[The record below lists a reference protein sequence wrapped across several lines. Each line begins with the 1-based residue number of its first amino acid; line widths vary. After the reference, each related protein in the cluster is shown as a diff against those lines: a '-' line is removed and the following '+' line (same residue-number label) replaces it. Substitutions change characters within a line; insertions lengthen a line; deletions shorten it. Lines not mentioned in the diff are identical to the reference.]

1 MKSSKFRMQT
11 WALPLAALLFLAA
24 LSACGSQDN
33 SPNGASSP
41 SASPSAGES
50 ASPTADSSERIT
62 YQSESGPVEVP
73 ANPQRVVVL
82 STYAGDVL
90 SLGVPLVG
98 ADSWSKSN
106 PNFQERLKDVAEV
119 SDENLE
125 RIVELQ
131 PDLIIGSSDSK
142 NLDKLKQI
150 APTVVFTYGKVD
162 YLTQHAE
169 IGKVVNKEKEARAWV
184 DDFKRRAADLG
195 ARIKAKIGDAAT
207 VSVIENYEKQIYV
220 FGDNWGR
227 GTEILYQ
234 AMGLKMPGKVAE
246 MTKKDGYYD
255 LSAEVLPEYMGDYV
269 VFSKDSAADS
279 SFQQTELYK
288 NTPAAKNGRVF
299 ETDAKAF
306 YFNDALSLD
315 YQLNFLEEKFL
326 GN

>member
-1 MKSSKFRMQT
+1 MQT

-24 LSACGSQDN
+24 LSACGSKDKN
-33 SPNGASSP
+33 SDGASSP
-41 SASPSAGES
+41 SASPSASAPAGES
-50 ASPTADSSERIT
+50 ASPSADPSARIT
-62 YQSESGPVEVP
+62 YPSESGPIEVP

-82 STYAGDVL
+82 STYVGDVI

-98 ADSWSKSN
+98 ADSWSKTN
-106 PNFQERLKDVAEV
+106 PNFQEQLRDVAEV

-125 RIVELQ
+125 PIIELE
-131 PDLIIGSSDSK
+131 PDLIIASSDGK
-142 NLDKLKQI
+142 NLDKLKEI

-169 IGKVVNKEKEARAWV
+169 IGKAVNKEKEAQAWV
-184 DDFKRRAADLG
+184 DSFKRRAADLG
-195 ARIKAKIGDAAT
+195 AQIKAKIGEAAT
-207 VSVIENYEKQIYV
+207 VSVIENYEKQVYV

-234 AMGLKMPGKVAE
+234 AMGLKMPEKVAE
-246 MTKKDGYYD
+246 MTKKDGYYE
-255 LSAEVLPEYMGDYV
+255 LSAEVLPDYMGDYV
-269 VFSKDSAADS
+269 IFSKDSAADS
-279 SFQQTELYK
+279 SFQQTDLYK

-315 YQLNFLEEKFL
+315 YQLNFFKEKFL